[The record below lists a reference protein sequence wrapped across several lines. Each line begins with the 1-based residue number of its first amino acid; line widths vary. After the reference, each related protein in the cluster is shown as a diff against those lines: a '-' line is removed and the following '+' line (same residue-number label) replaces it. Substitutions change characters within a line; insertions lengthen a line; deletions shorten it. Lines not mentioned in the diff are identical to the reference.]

1 MLTFFTAADLPMF
14 ERDRLEIPPF
24 FLAIYPSGVSS
35 VISIDTARE
44 LSAEPE
50 ASTVTLFPASSLS

>member
-24 FLAIYPSGVSS
+24 FLAVHPSGTSS
-35 VISIDTARE
+35 IISIDAARE
-44 LSAEPE
+44 LSVSAE
-50 ASTVTLFPASSLS
+50 ASTVTLFPASPLD

>member
-24 FLAIYPSGVSS
+24 FLAVHPNGTSR
-35 VISIDTARE
+35 VISIDVARE
-44 LSAEPE
+44 LSGTTE
-50 ASTVTLFPASSLS
+50 ASTITLFSASPLD

>member
-24 FLAIYPSGVSS
+24 FLAIHPNGISS
-35 VISIDTARE
+35 VISVDAARE
-44 LSAEPE
+44 LSGAPE
-50 ASTVTLFPASSLS
+50 ASTITLFPASPLS